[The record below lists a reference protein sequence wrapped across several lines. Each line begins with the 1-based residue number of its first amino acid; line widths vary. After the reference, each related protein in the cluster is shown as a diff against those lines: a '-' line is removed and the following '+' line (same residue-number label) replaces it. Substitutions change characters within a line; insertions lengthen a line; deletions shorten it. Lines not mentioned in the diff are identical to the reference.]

1 MFFLSFFSSLLFLR
15 VGYVIGNA
23 GLLYGL
29 LQLFISYVILC
40 CTVCSISAI
49 ATNGSVKGH
58 SIYIRTESLYCLLS
72 ALMNWFIGRLG
83 RATCTV
89 KSRSSKN
96 PGLDKSNLPQISNF
110 GREFV
115 EKSGVQIPVKEGQIF
130 LPLFLFIFKFSI
142 KNCISLFLTIF
153 EYLVLQI
160 RYQ

>member
-1 MFFLSFFSSLLFLR
+1 MWVIESIQYLNFRLCIYILNRNEVFSKKKQCAYLHHLILCALLIFFLSFFSSLLFLR

-72 ALMNWFIGRLG
+72 ALMNWFKLVYGPFR
-83 RATCTV
+83 
-89 KSRSSKN
+89 
-96 PGLDKSNLPQISNF
+96 
-110 GREFV
+110 
-115 EKSGVQIPVKEGQIF
+115 
-130 LPLFLFIFKFSI
+130 PLQPF
-142 KNCISLFLTIF
+142 
-153 EYLVLQI
+153 
-160 RYQ
+160 